1 MARQLR
7 WGVLST
13 ANIARRQVIP
23 AIQRSEGS
31 TVVALA
37 SRDKERGQAMA
48 TELDIPRVYGR
59 YQDLLDDPDVDVVYN
74 PLPNSLHAEWSIRAA
89 EAGKA
94 VLCEKPI
101 ARDAAEAAS
110 MARECARLGVPTME
124 AFMYRFH
131 PQNVRVRALI
141 AQGAIGTVG
150 QVRAGFGFRMHPLDP
165 TNVRL
170 QAGLAGGA
178 LMDVGCYAVNAAR
191 LVFGDEPRRATAWR
205 DVDPAFGVDTA
216 LSGVLEFPNH
226 RYATVDCSFTSGY
239 SGWYMVIGSEGVVEV
254 PRAFT
259 PLGDETV
266 IVHTDKHN
274 VRREEHFA
282 GVDQYQLMVE
292 AFAQAVLAG
301 SPVPWPLD
309 DAVANMRVLDALARS
324 AAEDGYGCDV

>member
-1 MARQLR
+1 MAGVLR
-7 WGVLST
+7 WGILGA
-13 ANIARRQVIP
+13 ANIARRQVAP

-37 SRDKERGQAMA
+37 SRDKERGQTVAA
-48 TELDIPRVYGR
+48 ELGIPRVYDR
-59 YQDLLDDPDVDVVYN
+59 YQDLLDDPDVDAIYN

-94 VLCEKPI
+94 ILCEKPL
-101 ARDAAEAAS
+101 ARDAVEAAH

-124 AFMYRFH
+124 TFMYRFH

-141 AQGAIGTVG
+141 AQGVIGVVG
-150 QVRAGFGFRMHPLDP
+150 QVRSGFGFRMHPLDP
-165 TNVRL
+165 ANVRL
-170 QAGLAGGA
+170 QASLAGGA

-191 LVFGDEPRRATAWR
+191 LVFGDEPLRATAWR
-205 DVDPAFGVDTA
+205 DIDPAFGVDTA

-239 SGWYMVIGSEGVVEV
+239 SGWYMVVGSEGVIEV

-259 PLGDETV
+259 PLRDETV
-266 IVHTDKHN
+266 IVHTDKN
-274 VRREEHFA
+274 NARREERFA

-292 AFAQAVLAG
+292 AFAHSIVAG

-324 AAEDGYGCDV
+324 AAADGCRCDV